1 MIPLFCI
8 CGLMKQ
14 FCCKCRPP
22 EQNLRSHHQTPPE
35 APTTAPLEIWVPTL
49 DPPPPY
55 DQVTVKCDTMILFIV
70 FLAMIPLFC
79 ICGQMKP
86 FCCKCRQPDQNPR
99 SHHQT
104 PPEAPTTAP
113 LEIWVPTLD
122 PPPPYDQV
130 VMKPVEPPPPY
141 SLRPEDP
148 AG

>member
-1 MIPLFCI
+1 MGVLNCTLEGPDPPAIPQLLRLEAGWCHVLQSTGGLPMLLALPSQWRKAWVKANCDTLILFIVFLAMIPLFCI

-55 DQVTVKCDTMILFIV
+55 DQVI
-70 FLAMIPLFC
+70 
-79 ICGQMKP
+79 
-86 FCCKCRQPDQNPR
+86 
-99 SHHQT
+99 
-104 PPEAPTTAP
+104 
-113 LEIWVPTLD
+113 
-122 PPPPYDQV
+122 
-130 VMKPVEPPPPY
+130 MKPVEPPPPY
-141 SLRPEDP
+141 SLRPEDT